1 MSDFSLTLVLQI
13 KTSKIINDMAKVQQK
28 SEKIT
33 AFGGIFF
40 VLDKFDSILSSVI
53 DSHLG
58 LRSTLIGYQYSEIIR
73 AVFSVFC
80 CGGDCMEDLNLYL
93 KDVLT
98 ERPHT
103 RVPSA
108 DTVLRGIE
116 ELATENISYTV
127 EKTGNVYDFN
137 TAEKLNQLL
146 IKLLLATGQLTEGGA
161 YDVDFDHQFLEADKY
176 DSKRTYKGFDGYSPG
191 VFTIG
196 GLIAYLENR
205 DGNCN
210 VRFKQAETH
219 RRLFEMMSLFGI
231 HVRSFRADCGS
242 YGEDIVKVVMEHT
255 EKFYIRAERY
265 AGLYE
270 KVKRQTGWTT
280 VEIGFQQYDVQSFP
294 FESFGDVKHCRL
306 VVQRQRKQK
315 GEQLDLFD
323 GEYTYRCILTN
334 DWDMTDEEIIL
345 HYNKRGSAEQVFD
358 RQNNDFGW
366 AHLPKS
372 FMNQNTVFLLITA
385 MAANFYRYIVALPLM
400 AVLFGIKA
408 TDRVKSFLF
417 RFIAVPAKWIMT
429 ARQYVLNIY
438 TENRAYARPFK
449 TEFG

>member
-1 MSDFSLTLVLQI
+1 MSDFSLTLVQQI

-58 LRSTLIGYQYSEIIR
+58 LRSRLIGYQYSEIIR

-93 KDVLT
+93 KDVL
-98 ERPHT
+98 
-103 RVPSA
+103 
-108 DTVLRGIE
+108 
-116 ELATENISYTV
+116 
-127 EKTGNVYDFN
+127 
-137 TAEKLNQLL
+137 
-146 IKLLLATGQLTEGGA
+146 
-161 YDVDFDHQFLEADKY
+161 
-176 DSKRTYKGFDGYSPG
+176 
-191 VFTIG
+191 
-196 GLIAYLENR
+196 
-205 DGNCN
+205 
-210 VRFKQAETH
+210 
-219 RRLFEMMSLFGI
+219 
-231 HVRSFRADCGS
+231 
-242 YGEDIVKVVMEHT
+242 
-255 EKFYIRAERY
+255 AER
-265 AGLYE
+265 
-270 KVKRQTGWTT
+270 
-280 VEIGFQQYDVQSFP
+280 
-294 FESFGDVKHCRL
+294 
-306 VVQRQRKQK
+306 K

-334 DWDMTDEEIIL
+334 DWDMTDEEIIQ
-345 HYNKRGSAEQVFD
+345 HYNKRGTAEQVFD

-417 RFIAVPAKWIMT
+417 RFIAVPAKWVRT
-429 ARQYVLNIY
+429 TRQYKLNIY
-438 TENRAYARPFK
+438 SNKPYKLIWEH
-449 TEFG
+449 